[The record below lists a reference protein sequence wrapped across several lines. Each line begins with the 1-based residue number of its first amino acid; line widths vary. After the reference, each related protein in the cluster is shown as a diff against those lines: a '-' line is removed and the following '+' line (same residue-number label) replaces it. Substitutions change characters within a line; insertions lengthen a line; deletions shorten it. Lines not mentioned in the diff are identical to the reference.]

1 MTKKFT
7 EEQRSRAKEFLED
20 NGDFDI
26 LSLEDFMTAFEPYE
40 IARMVKLADLDL
52 DCNYIRV
59 NSYYKDTQEAD
70 EESVLISDD
79 EIEEALSELQ
89 DHSQV

>member
-1 MTKKFT
+1 
-7 EEQRSRAKEFLED
+7 
-20 NGDFDI
+20 
-26 LSLEDFMTAFEPYE
+26 
-40 IARMVKLADLDL
+40 MVKLADLDL